1 MALSKVLA
9 ERLFTH
15 ETLVHAISGAAGATV
30 AMSLFYPL
38 DTIRS
43 RLQVEEGR
51 ESKSI
56 VEMLRDIMES
66 EGFEGIYRG
75 LSPVLQSLWCS
86 NFVYFYSFHGLR
98 AVFSTDRGHSAGRDL
113 MLATIAG
120 VINVIVTT
128 PMWVVNTRMKMQGA
142 IAQYGPHDQENQ
154 SANYKFRSLLDGLI
168 TIYREEG
175 VHALW
180 SSTLPSL
187 ILVSNP
193 SIQFMVYEALKRRCE
208 TLGIALSAGTAFSLG
223 AISKCIATVLTYPL
237 QVVDY
242 RDTHFSTPIKEQR
255 ECGACWAFAPTEV
268 MEAMRFGFR
277 SAKVEKI
284 AKSLSVQ
291 HLIDC
296 SGVSYGCK
304 GGDVCDAMDYL
315 IATDYQFVLEA
326 DYLPYSAV
334 KHSTCQRQVTPSA
347 NITIGQST
355 CEDFSKSEDSLLS
368 FIAYHGPV
376 VASVDATVWKD
387 YLGGIIRY
395 NCDAG
400 PKNHAVVIAGY
411 NLTHSPPYY
420 IVRNSWGR
428 SFGDNG
434 YMYIA
439 TGRNLCGIADKIT
452 LLYPKYN

>member
-237 QVVDY
+237 QC
-242 RDTHFSTPIKEQR
+242 R
-255 ECGACWAFAPTEV
+255 GLLAEV
-268 MEAMRFGFR
+268 
-277 SAKVEKI
+277 
-284 AKSLSVQ
+284 
-291 HLIDC
+291 
-296 SGVSYGCK
+296 
-304 GGDVCDAMDYL
+304 
-315 IATDYQFVLEA
+315 
-326 DYLPYSAV
+326 
-334 KHSTCQRQVTPSA
+334 
-347 NITIGQST
+347 
-355 CEDFSKSEDSLLS
+355 
-368 FIAYHGPV
+368 
-376 VASVDATVWKD
+376 
-387 YLGGIIRY
+387 IIRERY
-395 NCDAG
+395 LSTLQQMALFIYQLLYRTAWEDRRDRYFMGNRL
-400 PKNHAVVIAGY
+400 HAVRLVAIQ
-411 NLTHSPPYY
+411 
-420 IVRNSWGR
+420 V
-428 SFGDNG
+428 
-434 YMYIA
+434 
-439 TGRNLCGIADKIT
+439 
-452 LLYPKYN
+452 LLYR